1 MKMKLISI
9 LVLFGISGCGSYS
22 ETMKS
27 NRTNKSE
34 HLQFQVNRL
43 GSVDR
48 CFARATTDNQF
59 NLCGILQMQMQTE
72 MGFTVTAGQQAL
84 PRAPEEQ
91 LLDAGKT
98 ALGLGLGYKMGS
110 KLIDGLNRPND
121 IITRPDPMIIDRE
134 VPVFI
139 PTPTGP

>member
-1 MKMKLISI
+1 MKKLISAIGI
-9 LVLFGISGCGSYS
+9 LALSGCGSYS

-59 NLCGILQMQMQTE
+59 NLCGILQMQLQTE

-84 PRAPEEQ
+84 PRAPEEMI
-91 LLDAGKT
+91 LDAAKIGVGAYLGEK
-98 ALGLGLGYKMGS
+98 LINGLG
-110 KLIDGLNRPND
+110 RTND
-121 IITRPDPMIIDRE
+121 VIQTSEPLVIDRE
-134 VPVFI
+134 VPLIIRV
-139 PTPTGP
+139 P

>member
-9 LVLFGISGCGSYS
+9 LVLFGISGCGSYGKVL
-22 ETMKS
+22 ES
-27 NRTNKSE
+27 NRANKSE

-59 NLCGILQMQMQTE
+59 NLCGILQMQLQTE

-84 PRAPEEQ
+84 PRAPEEM
-91 LLDAGKT
+91 LLDAAKVGAGAYLGEK
-98 ALGLGLGYKMGS
+98 LINGLG
-110 KLIDGLNRPND
+110 RTND
-121 IITRPDPMIIDRE
+121 VIQTSEPLVIDRE
-134 VPVFI
+134 VPLIIRV
-139 PTPTGP
+139 P